1 MLRDTKFSPPS
12 GPAPGGPRGGGG
24 GIPPTTPLP
33 FTIFPFEAAS
43 GRHPVATHKA

>member
-12 GPAPGGPRGGGG
+12 GPSPGVNRVGG